1 MAKQTQYQ
9 KLDVVPAEG
18 GKSLLHNEFGM
29 LKVRPEPKVKMPP
42 PKEFS
47 DKPVLI
53 KAKRVEPAEDDDK
66 FLPPRANFAH
76 VGNLDHAWYND
87 VKTDNNEIVDIE
99 AVQGIDP
106 LQVDNV
112 EVASLKSFFNKKI
125 LEIKT
130 AALKSLNTV
139 QTIEDFD
146 DCKARVFGDEGLFS
160 QIFVKMGDMK
170 PEDRVIIGGVVNDQY
185 QALKFEFDAKY
196 YELASLEEEEPSEDP
211 DEDEF
216 AEDDVD
222 ESLDGEVD
230 NTESSGHISMADLE
244 EGQYLVI
251 VDGLKQMVVD
261 SEEEVRVML
270 SRLLL
275 GNNIE
280 IGRIRVLKRVSIDFG
295 VLIKG

>member
-29 LKVRPEPKVKMPP
+29 LKVRPEAKVKMPP

-53 KAKRVEPAEDDDK
+53 KAKRVEPADDDK
-66 FLPPRANFAH
+66 FLPPKANFAH
-76 VGNLDHAWYND
+76 VGNLDHTWYND
-87 VKTDNNEIVDIE
+87 VNIDNNETVDIE

-106 LQVDNV
+106 LQADNV
-112 EVASLKSFFNKKI
+112 GIASLKSFFNKKI
-125 LEIKT
+125 LEIKE
-130 AALKSLNTV
+130 AALGSLKTV
-139 QTIEDFD
+139 QTIEDFE
-146 DCKARVFGDEGLFS
+146 DCSARVFGDGGLFS
-160 QIFVKMGDMK
+160 QVFVKMGNMK
-170 PEDRVIIGGVVNDQY
+170 PEERVIVGGFVNDQF
-185 QALKFEFDAKY
+185 QDLKFSFDAKY

-211 DEDEF
+211 EEDEF

-222 ESLDGEVD
+222 ESLDGESEI
-230 NTESSGHISMADLE
+230 TESSGHISMADLE

-251 VDGLKQMVVD
+251 VDGLKQMVVE